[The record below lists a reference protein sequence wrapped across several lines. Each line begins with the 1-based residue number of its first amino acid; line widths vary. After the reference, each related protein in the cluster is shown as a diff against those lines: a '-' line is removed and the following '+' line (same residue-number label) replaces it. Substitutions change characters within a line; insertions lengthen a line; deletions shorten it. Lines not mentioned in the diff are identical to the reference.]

1 MKLCDDFVTET
12 VDNEHI
18 MVAADSKRFSG
29 LVRSNKTA
37 AFIIEQLK
45 TDVTRE
51 DIIQIM
57 LQKFDA
63 PRSVVER
70 DVDMVLKNLRSIGAL
85 NE

>member
-18 MVAADSKRFSG
+18 MVATNSKRFSG

-45 TDVTRE
+45 TDITRE

-57 LQKFDA
+57 LQKYDA
-63 PRSVVER
+63 PRSAVER
-70 DVDMVLKNLRSIGAL
+70 DVDMVLTNLRSIGAL

>member
-1 MKLCDDFVTET
+1 MRLCDDFVTET

-37 AFIIEQLK
+37 AIIIEQLK
-45 TDVTRE
+45 NDVTRE
-51 DIIQIM
+51 DIIQTM

-63 PRSVVER
+63 PRSVIER
-70 DVDMVLKNLRSIGAL
+70 DVDMVLTNLRSIGSL